1 MTTAA
6 ETFVD
11 QPIAIPIEEPE
22 SRGFDWV
29 GIVRSP
35 AFWPGVALAAGL
47 LLAYWPLMLS
57 LWGLWSSG
65 DGYYSHGF
73 LVPLIMGY
81 VVYKRWDRIKEI
93 PAKPAYLAMVPILG
107 LTWVAVRAG
116 TAGINMIMAACL
128 VGTLVLGTAFVGGW
142 RWMWALLPAS
152 LYSVFALPFWSA
164 AIDAYTNPL
173 QQVSTKVAAEILK
186 LSGYSLF
193 TSPNDPTTI
202 VLNSYTLNV
211 AVPCSGLKLVLAL
224 TAFVMLFVVIAR
236 LPVWANAILIISI
249 LPMALFFNG
258 LRIALIGMVGEGM
271 GMEAASQFHDYSGFI
286 TLGICF
292 FALFKFARA
301 LGWRE

>member
-11 QPIAIPIEEPE
+11 QPIAVSVEERE
-22 SRGFDWV
+22 SSFDWMS
-29 GIVRSP
+29 IVRSP

-47 LLAYWPLMLS
+47 FVAYFPLMLS
-57 LWGLWSSG
+57 LWELWSSG

-73 LVPLIMGY
+73 LVPALMGY
-81 VVYKRWDRIKEI
+81 IVYKRWDDIRAL
-93 PAKPAYLAMVPILG
+93 PAKPAWIALVPVLG
-107 LTWVAVRAG
+107 LTWIAVRAG

-193 TSPNDPTTI
+193 TSPSDPTTI

-224 TAFVMLFVVIAR
+224 AAFVGLFVLTAK
-236 LPVWANAILIISI
+236 LPVWANTILVLSI
-249 LPMALFFNG
+249 VPMALFFNG
-258 LRIALIGMVGEGM
+258 LRIALIGMVGEGY
-271 GMEAASQFHDYSGFI
+271 GPEAASQFHDYSGFI
-286 TLGICF
+286 TLAICF

-301 LGWRE
+301 LGWKE